1 MTHTR
6 SPSASSRSIPSKVC
20 ASWRSQW
27 NPMPIVTSGSVN
39 EDCGEWGANVSVS
52 YDLSCQRSLPSF
64 ALTVCGPVCSVPSTM
79 KEPSRTKA
87 TSGPL
92 VMPTATLGSCR
103 RRNTLA
109 KASCPS
115 ATSPTVFTSRE
126 GVSRSKSSLRGVM
139 TSPAMSSAP
148 GEMSMRSAS
157 HEAV

>member
-1 MTHTR
+1 MIF
-6 SPSASSRSIPSKVC
+6 PAKE
-20 ASWRSQW
+20 AF
-27 NPMPIVTSGSVN
+27 
-39 EDCGEWGANVSVS
+39 
-52 YDLSCQRSLPSF
+52 PSF

-115 ATSPTVFTSRE
+115 ATSPTVFTSSE

-157 HEAV
+157 HVAV